1 MKPSEVRITQ
11 LSPTLVVNREAR
23 FQCSTIG
30 ARPQARVYFLFN
42 GLRKDV
48 KLNCKPDSQCLAVLT
63 MMITK
68 EMNGASLR
76 CVAEN
81 PRILKSEIT
90 DNIKLDVQCESIR
103 RLLFSRAVQVRSQKL
118 NCYLNYSLK
127 LFEIQS

>member
-1 MKPSEVRITQ
+1 MISFILFFLFKIVKPSEVRLTQ
-11 LSPTLVVNREAR
+11 LSPTLVVGREAR

-48 KLNCKPDSQCLAVLT
+48 KLNCKPDSQCLAVLSLQ
-63 MMITK
+63 ITK

-76 CVAEN
+76 CIAEN

-90 DNIKLDVQCESIR
+90 DQIKLDVQCK
-103 RLLFSRAVQVRSQKL
+103 KL
-118 NCYLNYSLK
+118 I
-127 LFEIQS
+127 FE